1 MECLNKNRK
10 VSASKNVSGLVFI
23 SLVSSFLPVFVLLLF
38 VHSPLFISLY
48 PTIKTGE
55 VEGQRRGSI
64 GGGGDSTVT
73 LVVTLVTGV
82 ACACVEGPP
91 RIDQPIP
98 TSFPLLNT

>member
-1 MECLNKNRK
+1 M
-10 VSASKNVSGLVFI
+10 FI
-23 SLVSSFLPVFVLLLF
+23 SFSFTKLTTENYFRFTRTL
-38 VHSPLFISLY
+38 SLFISLY

>member
-1 MECLNKNRK
+1 MDYIRK
-10 VSASKNVSGLVFI
+10 VSASKNVSGSVFI
-23 SLVSSFLPVFVLLLF
+23 FLFSSFLPFLLLLLF
-38 VHSPLFISLY
+38 VHPPFFISLY

-55 VEGQRRGSI
+55 VEGQRRGGI

-91 RIDQPIP
+91 RIVQPIP